1 MSGYNLSSLFGAVK
15 SSTVTKNEFIDE
27 INKSVKG
34 FRLTRGEED
43 ALADHYKPRKHSD
56 QHEHQKFKQDIR
68 KESSKS
74 TNVQDRILD
83 ENERKLIDKIK
94 LHIETK
100 NLTAK
105 FVIEFK

>member
-1 MSGYNLSSLFGAVK
+1 VSGYNLSSLFGAVK

-74 TNVQDRILD
+74 SNV
-83 ENERKLIDKIK
+83 
-94 LHIETK
+94 
-100 NLTAK
+100 
-105 FVIEFK
+105 